1 MIQLNPLIAFLA
13 RKRFNERRKPVEKTY
28 DLIEQE
34 CQGCQGCQRKCEFF
48 VGTLPLVGMGFVN
61 VRYKSPGNKFSKL
74 NHSPG

>member
-13 RKRFNERRKPVEKTY
+13 RKRFHERRKPVEKTY

-48 VGTLPLVGMGFVN
+48 VGTLAF
-61 VRYKSPGNKFSKL
+61 
-74 NHSPG
+74 